1 MLTVLGKE
9 IDFDV
14 TSPADMQRYL
24 DAEAAMQRA
33 AASLPPDPNPAAMA
47 TMEGLRAYQDY
58 LAAQCKLL
66 TDFIDTA
73 FGDGTCNALLGP
85 KTSLSTL
92 LDVWRPCTTPSPARV
107 HSTPSGLPPTSP
119 IAPPGARRQNELPVV
134 GGWSARDH

>member
-24 DAEAAMQRA
+24 EAEAAMQKA
-33 AASLPPDPNPAAMA
+33 AAALPPDPDPAFMA
-47 TMEGLRAYQDY
+47 TMEGQLAYQAH

-66 TDFIDTA
+66 TDFIDAA

-92 LDVWRPCTTPSPARV
+92 LDVMDALRDAI
-107 HSTPSGLPPTSP
+107 TSQGAQYAQR
-119 IAPPGARRQNELPVV
+119 IAAYKPNRATRRK
-134 GGWSARDH
+134 AAK

>member
-24 DAEAAMQRA
+24 DAETAMQQASA
-33 AASLPPDPNPAAMA
+33 ALPPDPDPAAMA
-47 TMEGLRAYQDY
+47 TVEGLQAYQAH

-66 TDFIDTA
+66 TDFIDAA

-92 LDVWRPCTTPSPARV
+92 LDVMDALRDAIASQGTQYAQRV
-107 HSTPSGLPPTSP
+107 AAYKPNRAT
-119 IAPPGARRQNELPVV
+119 RRK
-134 GGWSARDH
+134 AAK

>member
-24 DAEAAMQRA
+24 EAEAAMQKA
-33 AASLPPDPNPAAMA
+33 AAALPPDPDPASMA
-47 TMEGLRAYQDY
+47 TMEGLQAYQAH

-66 TDFIDTA
+66 TDFIDAA

-92 LDVWRPCTTPSPARV
+92 LDVMDALRDAI
-107 HSTPSGLPPTSP
+107 TSQGAQYAQR
-119 IAPPGARRQNELPVV
+119 IATYKPNRATRRK
-134 GGWSARDH
+134 AAK

>member
-24 DAEAAMQRA
+24 EAEAAMQKA
-33 AASLPPDPNPAAMA
+33 AAALPPDPDPAAMA
-47 TMEGLRAYQDY
+47 TVEGLQAYQ
-58 LAAQCKLL
+58 AAQCKLL
-66 TDFIDTA
+66 TDFIDAA

-92 LDVWRPCTTPSPARV
+92 LDVMDALRDAIRSQ
-107 HSTPSGLPPTSP
+107 
-119 IAPPGARRQNELPVV
+119 GAQYAQRLAAYKPNRATRRK
-134 GGWSARDH
+134 AAK

>member
-24 DAEAAMQRA
+24 AAETAMHEAAA
-33 AASLPPDPNPAAMA
+33 TLPPAPDPATMA
-47 TMEGLRAYQDY
+47 TMEGLHAYQEH

-66 TDFIDTA
+66 TDFIDAA

-92 LDVWRPCTTPSPARV
+92 LDVMDALRDAI
-107 HSTPSGLPPTSP
+107 TSQGTKYAQRLAAYKP
-119 IAPPGARRQNELPVV
+119 NRATRRKATQ
-134 GGWSARDH
+134 

>member
-24 DAEAAMQRA
+24 DAEAAMQQA
-33 AASLPPDPNPAAMA
+33 AAALPPDPDPAAMA
-47 TMEGLRAYQDY
+47 TVEGLQAYQAR

-66 TDFIDTA
+66 TDFIDAA

-92 LDVWRPCTTPSPARV
+92 LDVMDALRDAIRSQGAQYAQRV
-107 HSTPSGLPPTSP
+107 AAYKPNRAT
-119 IAPPGARRQNELPVV
+119 RRK
-134 GGWSARDH
+134 AAK

>member
-24 DAEAAMQRA
+24 EAEAAMQKA
-33 AASLPPDPNPAAMA
+33 AAALPPDPDPASMA
-47 TMEGLRAYQDY
+47 TMEGLQAYQAH

-66 TDFIDTA
+66 TDFIDAA

-92 LDVWRPCTTPSPARV
+92 LDVMDALRDAI
-107 HSTPSGLPPTSP
+107 TSQGAQYAQR
-119 IAPPGARRQNELPVV
+119 IAAYKPNRATRRK
-134 GGWSARDH
+134 AAK

>member
-24 DAEAAMQRA
+24 DAEAAMQKA
-33 AASLPPDPNPAAMA
+33 AAALPPDPDPAAMA
-47 TMEGLRAYQDY
+47 TREGLQEYQAH
-58 LAAQCKLL
+58 LAVQCKLL
-66 TDFIDTA
+66 TDFIDAA

-92 LDVWRPCTTPSPARV
+92 LDVMDALRDAISNQGTQYAQRLAAYKPNRAT
-107 HSTPSGLPPTSP
+107 
-119 IAPPGARRQNELPVV
+119 RRKA
-134 GGWSARDH
+134 SK

>member
-24 DAEAAMQRA
+24 EAEAAMQKA
-33 AASLPPDPNPAAMA
+33 AAALPPDPDPASMA
-47 TMEGLRAYQDY
+47 TVEGLQAYQAH

-66 TDFIDTA
+66 TDFIDAA

-92 LDVWRPCTTPSPARV
+92 LDVMDALRDAI
-107 HSTPSGLPPTSP
+107 TSQGAQYAQR
-119 IAPPGARRQNELPVV
+119 IAAYKPNRATRRK
-134 GGWSARDH
+134 AAK

>member
-24 DAEAAMQRA
+24 AAETAMHEAAA
-33 AASLPPDPNPAAMA
+33 TLLPAPDPATMV
-47 TMEGLRAYQDY
+47 TMEGLQAYQEH

-66 TDFIDTA
+66 TDFIDAA

-92 LDVWRPCTTPSPARV
+92 LDVMDALREAI
-107 HSTPSGLPPTSP
+107 TSQGTKYAQRLAAYKP
-119 IAPPGARRQNELPVV
+119 NRATRRK
-134 GGWSARDH
+134 AAK